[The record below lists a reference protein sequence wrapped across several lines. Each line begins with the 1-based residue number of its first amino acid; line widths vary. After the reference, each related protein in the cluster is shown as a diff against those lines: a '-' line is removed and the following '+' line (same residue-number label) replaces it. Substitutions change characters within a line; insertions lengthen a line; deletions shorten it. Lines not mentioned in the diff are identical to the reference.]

1 MSTEEDLEVTTYLLK
16 QKDPVG
22 RSSLSLAASE
32 GHTSLIDL
40 LLDKGAVLEDTDK
53 EGLTALGWACV
64 RGRLN
69 AAQCLIDRGAD
80 VNTCDKTGRTPLDL
94 AAFQVIIPLRIVGC
108 RGPRVASPTDK
119 RGRLSIFAYSWVGRG
134 LADRS
139 NEALEG

>member
-1 MSTEEDLEVTTYLLK
+1 MSREKDTEVTTHLLK

-22 RSSLSLAASE
+22 RSPLSLAASD
-32 GHTSLIDL
+32 GHTSLIEL

-53 EGLTALGWACV
+53 EGLTALAWACV

-94 AAFQVIIPLRIVGC
+94 AAFQVNIYRRGVGYLL
-108 RGPRVASPTDK
+108 G
-119 RGRLSIFAYSWVGRG
+119 
-134 LADRS
+134 
-139 NEALEG
+139 E